1 METLILTPFFQSV
14 KGGKEQQSWTDL
26 FKGFVKSV
34 FDLCHNTSI
43 GYDKLIFI
51 LYYTHI
57 ELLSLINEDISEDA
71 KKKCRKWTGKI
82 IDLVEIIYAIDTK
95 KCVDNGNIS
104 IIELSDHIG
113 KCFGV
118 CFKDCYSS
126 YIDIRRRKNNSRTY
140 FLDELSKSLNDRMD
154 KEDEK

>member
-1 METLILTPFFQSV
+1 MMRKKNAEKASLFL
-14 KGGKEQQSWTDL
+14 GKIIHSYKVYPDL
-26 FKGFVKSV
+26 YLKPSPESTYK
-34 FDLCHNTSI
+34 H
-43 GYDKLIFI
+43 
-51 LYYTHI
+51 
-57 ELLSLINEDISEDA
+57 
-71 KKKCRKWTGKI
+71 CRKWTGKI

-113 KCFGV
+113 QCFGV

-140 FLDELSKSLNDRMD
+140 FLDDLSKSLNDRMD
-154 KEDEK
+154 NEDEK

>member
-26 FKGFVKSV
+26 FKDFVRSV

-57 ELLSLINEDISEDA
+57 ELLSLINEDISEGA
-71 KKKCRKWTGKI
+71 KKKCRK
-82 IDLVEIIYAIDTK
+82 
-95 KCVDNGNIS
+95 S
-104 IIELSDHIG
+104 IFFH
-113 KCFGV
+113 
-118 CFKDCYSS
+118 
-126 YIDIRRRKNNSRTY
+126 RKNNSFIRSTSR
-140 FLDELSKSLNDRMD
+140 FTFETKSG
-154 KEDEK
+154 

>member
-1 METLILTPFFQSV
+1 MKVRKKNAEKASYFIEKIIHSYGVHP
-14 KGGKEQQSWTDL
+14 DL
-26 FKGFVKSV
+26 H
-34 FDLCHNTSI
+34 LR
-43 GYDKLIFI
+43 
-51 LYYTHI
+51 
-57 ELLSLINEDISEDA
+57 LSPDSASEN
-71 KKKCRKWTGKI
+71 CRKWTGKI